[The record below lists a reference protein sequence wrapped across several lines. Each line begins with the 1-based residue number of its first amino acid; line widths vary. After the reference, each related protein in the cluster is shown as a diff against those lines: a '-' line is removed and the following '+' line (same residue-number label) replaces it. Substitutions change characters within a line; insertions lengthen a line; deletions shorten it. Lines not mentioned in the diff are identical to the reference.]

1 MPPLYARAEYLY
13 RRMSTQMRSRRHRT
27 ATAAEP
33 SRVGLPTKEMVMSVV
48 PQRGGPAMP
57 ADNAAGRISGYT
69 TTRFAVLPANADR
82 VARLRAA
89 D

>member
-1 MPPLYARAEYLY
+1 
-13 RRMSTQMRSRRHRT
+13 
-27 ATAAEP
+27 
-33 SRVGLPTKEMVMSVV
+33 MSVV